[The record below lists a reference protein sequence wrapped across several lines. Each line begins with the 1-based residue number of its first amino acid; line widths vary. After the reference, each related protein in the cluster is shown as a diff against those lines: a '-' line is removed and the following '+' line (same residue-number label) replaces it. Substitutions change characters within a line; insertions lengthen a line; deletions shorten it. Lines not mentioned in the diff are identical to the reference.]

1 MLMVAGGNP
10 DPHLLMKALLYSRL
24 NYFRK
29 TIPHTAAHASIAHLW
44 QFLSAVKPNIACNF
58 QIGDTY
64 HHLVKLVQQSYH
76 QI

>member
-1 MLMVAGGNP
+1 
-10 DPHLLMKALLYSRL
+10 MKALLYRRL
-24 NYFRK
+24 NYFKK
-29 TIPHTAAHASIAHLW
+29 TIPYTTHIW
-44 QFLSAVKPNIACNF
+44 QYLSAVKYNIVCNY